1 MMKTIGL
8 IGGMSWESTI
18 PYYRLLNEAV
28 RHRLGGLHSARLVL
42 YSVDFDEIAHHQH
55 AGNWDEAG
63 RVMAQAAQALQA
75 AGADFIVICT
85 NTMHKLVPE
94 VEAAVAI
101 PVLHIVDVLAAR
113 LKRQGARKVGLL
125 ATRFTMEQEF
135 YRGRLARHGF
145 EVIVPDAADRETVH
159 RVIYE
164 ELCQGQVRDASR
176 IAYRAV
182 IGRLAEAGADCIA
195 LACTEIALLIGEED
209 SPLPLFDTIE
219 IHALAAVDF
228 ALSDE
233 IEGGGGL
240 PC

>member
-1 MMKTIGL
+1 MKTIGL

-18 PYYRLLNEAV
+18 PYYRILNETV
-28 RHRLGGLHSARLVL
+28 KQRLGGLHSAKLVL

-55 AGNWDEAG
+55 AGDWDATG
-63 RVMAQAAQALQA
+63 KVMAQAARAVEA

-113 LKRQGARKVGLL
+113 MKQSGVQKVGLL
-125 ATRFTMEQEF
+125 ATRFTMEQDF
-135 YRGRLARHGF
+135 YRQRLERHGF

-164 ELCQGQVRDASR
+164 ELCLGLVHDASR
-176 IAYRAV
+176 TAYRAV
-182 IGRLAEAGADCIA
+182 VKRLAEAGADSVA
-195 LACTEIALLIGEED
+195 LACTEIAMLIGQQD
-209 SPLPLFDTIE
+209 SPIPLFDATE
-219 IHALAAVDF
+219 IHARAAVDF
-228 ALSDE
+228 ALSDLTVP
-233 IEGGGGL
+233 EGQP

>member
-1 MMKTIGL
+1 MKTIGL

-28 RHRLGGLHSARLVL
+28 KHRLGGLHSAKLVL
-42 YSVDFDEIAHHQH
+42 YSVDFDEIVHHQH
-55 AGNWDEAG
+55 AGNWAEAG
-63 RVMAQAAQALQA
+63 RVMAEAARAVEA

-94 VEAAVAI
+94 VQAAVAI
-101 PVLHIVDVLAAR
+101 PVLHIVDALAKR
-113 LKRQGARKVGLL
+113 LRQHGARKVGLL
-125 ATRFTMEQEF
+125 ATRFTMEQDF
-135 YRGRLARHGF
+135 YLDRLASHDF

-164 ELCQGQVRDASR
+164 ELCQGQVREASR
-176 IAYRAV
+176 LAYRAV
-182 IGRLAEAGADCIA
+182 IERLGEAGADCIA

-209 SPLPLFDTIE
+209 SALPLFDTTE

-228 ALSDE
+228 SLSDL
-233 IEGGGGL
+233 IEGGGR